1 MPPLTLTAAPPL
13 RTTTPL
19 GDVAGGDGNGGR
31 TGFAA
36 LGRFFAVRS
45 QRVDPRLVSWRRV
58 PIFIEIPNKRP
69 PYLCVARKEQ
79 RERRENG

>member
-19 GDVAGGDGNGGR
+19 GDVVAGGDGDGGR

-45 QRVDPRLVSWRRV
+45 QRVEPRLVSWRRV
-58 PIFIEIPNKRP
+58 PMLIEIPKRRP
-69 PYLCVARKEQ
+69 PYLCVA
-79 RERRENG
+79 

>member
-19 GDVAGGDGNGGR
+19 GDVAGGDGDGGR

-45 QRVDPRLVSWRRV
+45 QRVEPRLVSCRRV
-58 PIFIEIPNKRP
+58 PMLIEIPKRRP